1 MTRRADPARNAD
13 APRTSWLPLSA
24 MRPTPRPPAIRRAR
38 AVTSAALSVCLLA
51 GAVSYAAADPDPK
64 DRKASVDKQLSDA
77 SDDLHDTSVDLVT
90 AYEKLKST
98 RGKLPAARS
107 KAAKAKEAKESAQGE
122 YDDAVAAYDV
132 AQANERKAEKELRST
147 STKITTAR
155 RSVAGFAGRVYQQ
168 QGTGTLSVAVGSEDP
183 SDFVDKMIMA
193 ESAGES
199 QGSALQDLSTNRANL
214 VSTGDRL
221 GALRAKTKSAKQAK
235 ETTLEESKTAST
247 AADKAQGTLEG
258 LEKDQTS
265 QAATLR
271 AEKKKDEKKV
281 SGLEAESDKLTKI
294 LEERARKARIRAAE
308 IRKAR
313 EAQERREEQARERAD
328 AAEAARAKA
337 ASRRSSSSSS
347 SSSSKSP
354 STGGSAA
361 PADPNP
367 APPSSSGVLAA
378 PSKAPVSSEFGLRFH
393 PIHQSYRL
401 HSGRDYAG
409 SCGTP
414 VYAAADG
421 TIISAG
427 TVSGY
432 GNQVVIDHGVKRG
445 SSLATTYNHLES
457 FAVRSGSVTR
467 GQVIAYVGT
476 TGTSTGC
483 HLHFETRENGTPT
496 DPRGWL

>member
-1 MTRRADPARNAD
+1 MTRRAHGERGALPSRA
-13 APRTSWLPLSA
+13 SSLPLTA
-24 MRPTPRPPAIRRAR
+24 MRPTPRPPALRRAR
-38 AVTSAALSVCLLA
+38 AVTSAALSVCLLT

-64 DRKASVDKQLSDA
+64 DRKATVDKQLSDA
-77 SDDLHDTSVDLVT
+77 NDDLHDTSADLVK

-107 KAAKAKEAKESAQGE
+107 KATKAKEAETKAQGE

-147 STKITTAR
+147 STKITSAR
-155 RSVAGFAGRVYQQ
+155 RAVAGFAGRVYQQ

-199 QGSALQDLSTNRANL
+199 QGTALQDLSTNRANL
-214 VSTGDRL
+214 VSAGDRL
-221 GALRAKTKSAKQAK
+221 GALRAKTKSAKESK
-235 ETTLEESKTAST
+235 ETKLEESKAAST
-247 AADKAQGTLEG
+247 AADRAQSTLEG
-258 LEKDQTS
+258 LEKDQTD
-265 QAATLR
+265 QASTLR

-313 EAQERREEQARERAD
+313 EAQERREEQARERA
-328 AAEAARAKA
+328 EAARAKA
-337 ASRRSSSSSS
+337 ARQSSSSSS
-347 SSSSKSP
+347 SSSSP

-367 APPSSSGVLAA
+367 APPKSSGVLAA
-378 PSKAPVSSEFGLRFH
+378 PSTAPVSSEFGLRFH
-393 PIHQSYRL
+393 PIHQSHRL

-414 VYAAADG
+414 VRAAADG

-445 SSLATTYNHLES
+445 ASLATTYNHLES
-457 FAVRSGSVTR
+457 FAVRSGSVKR

>member
-1 MTRRADPARNAD
+1 M
-13 APRTSWLPLSA
+13 
-24 MRPTPRPPAIRRAR
+24 
-38 AVTSAALSVCLLA
+38 CLLA
-51 GAVSYAAADPDPK
+51 GAVSQAAADPDPA
-64 DRKASVDKQLSDA
+64 DRKATVDKQLSDA
-77 SDDLHDTSVDLVT
+77 NDDLHDTSTDLVK

-98 RGKLPAARS
+98 RAKLPAART
-107 KAAKAKEAKESAQGE
+107 KATRAKEAEEKAQGE
-122 YDDAVAAYDV
+122 YDDAAAAYDV

-155 RSVAGFAGRVYQQ
+155 RAVAGFAGRVYQQ
-168 QGTGTLSVAVGSEDP
+168 QGTGTLSVAVGTEDP
-183 SDFVDKMIMA
+183 SDFVDKMVMA
-193 ESAGES
+193 ESVGES
-199 QGSALQDLSTNRANL
+199 QGTALQDLSANRANL

-221 GALRAKTKSAKQAK
+221 SALRTKTKSAKEAK
-235 ETTLEESKTAST
+235 ETKLAASKAAST
-247 AADKAQGTLEG
+247 AADKAESELEG

-281 SGLEAESDKLTKI
+281 SSLKAESDKLTKV
-294 LEERARKARIRAAE
+294 LEERARKARIREAE
-308 IRKAR
+308 IRQAR
-313 EAQERREEQARERAD
+313 EAQEKREAEARERAE
-328 AAEAARAKA
+328 AAEAARKAKEKKA

-347 SSSSKSP
+347 SS
-354 STGGSAA
+354 GGSGTRPAAPAPA

-378 PSKAPVSSEFGLRFH
+378 PSTAAVSSEFGLRFH

-401 HSGRDYAG
+401 HSGRDYGAA
-409 SCGTP
+409 CGTP
-414 VYAAADG
+414 VVAAADG
-421 TIISAG
+421 TVVAAHVAG
-427 TVSGY
+427 GY
-432 GNQVVIDHGVKRG
+432 GNQLVVDHGVKRG

-457 FAVRSGSVTR
+457 FAVRSGSVKR